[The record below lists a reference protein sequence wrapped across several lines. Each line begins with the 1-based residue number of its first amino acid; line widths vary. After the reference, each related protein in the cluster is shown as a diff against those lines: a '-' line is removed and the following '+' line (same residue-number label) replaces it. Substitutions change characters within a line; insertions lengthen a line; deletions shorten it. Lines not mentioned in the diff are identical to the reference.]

1 VIVVNVAVIGMGLI
15 GGSLLRALAEA
26 GHWAIGY
33 DLDPATR
40 AMARTGAAQAP
51 KGSRW
56 QVAPTIAD
64 AVASVELVVVATPL
78 TAVAHVLDEVA
89 GAGFSG
95 LVTDV
100 VSVKEP
106 VRDLVE
112 RRLRAGGMRL
122 AGYVGG
128 HPMAGRETA
137 GFAATDPAL
146 FRGCAWVL
154 CLDEESSDVAGR
166 SMTESS
172 DVAGRSTTGSSDL
185 AGRSTT
191 GSSEVAGRGMTGST
205 DVAGRGMGATRL
217 ADWLT
222 VARLITGLGARV
234 VPTTSEDHD
243 LAVASV
249 SHVPHLLA
257 AALAVALTDP
267 LAATLAAGSFRDGTR
282 VAASPPEL
290 IASMCGGNAGPVL
303 EALETIIEELGGAR
317 EALESGDPIA
327 GIRKWVT
334 PANAARTSWP
344 RGWGEP
350 AQIPATVDDLLDLGC
365 EGGWITDVSPD
376 GRTVTAAQPI

>member
-1 VIVVNVAVIGMGLI
+1 VIDVNIAVIGMGLI

-26 GHWAIGY
+26 GHWTIGY

-51 KGSRW
+51 KESRW

-64 AVASVELVVVATPL
+64 AVASANLVVVATPL
-78 TAVAHVLDEVA
+78 TAVAHVLDEIA
-89 GAGFSG
+89 GAGYAG

-100 VSVKEP
+100 VSVKQP

-112 RRLRAGGMRL
+112 RRLRGDGVRL

-146 FRGCAWVL
+146 FRDCAWVL
-154 CLDEESSDVAGR
+154 CLDEE
-166 SMTESS
+166 
-172 DVAGRSTTGSSDL
+172 
-185 AGRSTT
+185 
-191 GSSEVAGRGMTGST
+191 
-205 DVAGRGMGATRL
+205 TRL
-217 ADWLT
+217 DDWLT
-222 VARLITGLGARV
+222 VARLFTGLGARV
-234 VPTTSEDHD
+234 VPTTAEDHD
-243 LAVASV
+243 RAVATV

-257 AALAVALTDP
+257 AALAVAVQDP
-267 LAATLAAGSFRDGTR
+267 LASTLAAGSFRDGTR
-282 VAASPPEL
+282 VAASAPDL
-290 IASMCGGNAGPVL
+290 IASMTGGNAGPVL
-303 EALETIIEELGGAR
+303 D
-317 EALESGDPIA
+317 ALESILDQLDGARGALESSDPIA
-327 GIRKWVT
+327 EIRRWLA

-350 AQIPATVDDLLDLGC
+350 KQIPATADDLLDLGD

-376 GRTVTAAQPI
+376 GRTVTSAHPI